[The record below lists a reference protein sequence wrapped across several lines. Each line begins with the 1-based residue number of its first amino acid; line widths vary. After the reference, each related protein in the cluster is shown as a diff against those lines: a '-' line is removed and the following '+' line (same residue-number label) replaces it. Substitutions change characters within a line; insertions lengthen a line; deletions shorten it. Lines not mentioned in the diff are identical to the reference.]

1 MKRMRT
7 YDVVFILDEKKVEDS
22 GEKFAN
28 DVLAQV
34 KSLGGEVKEKIMMGR
49 RQFAR
54 PIGKN
59 NSGIY
64 WEFVTDLD
72 PSKVAALI
80 EKYSL
85 NATVLRMACFD
96 YVTPDPR
103 GKAAAAAPAMM

>member
-1 MKRMRT
+1 MRT
-7 YDVVFILDEKKVEDS
+7 YDVVFILDEKKVEDG

-28 DVLAQV
+28 DVVAQV
-34 KSLGGEVKEKIMMGR
+34 NSLGGNVKEKNAIGR

-54 PIGKN
+54 AIGKN

-72 PSKVAALI
+72 PSKVAALQ
-80 EKYSL
+80 EKYRL
-85 NATVLRMACFD
+85 DPTVLRLVCFD
-96 YVTPDPR
+96 YVASDPR